1 MASLCL
7 VPIPAGHRPLDAPV
21 VAAVDVGEDP
31 VLVGEGTELGL
42 GRGRLRR
49 ILLLGRERRRAQELR
64 RRRSGARCQYVEK
77 FTNISDGT
85 MVQVTYLGQP

>member
-7 VPIPAGHRPLDAPV
+7 VPIPASHRPLDAPV

-49 ILLLGRERRRAQELR
+49 IRLLGRERRRAQELR
-64 RRRSGARCQYVEK
+64 RRRSGARCK
-77 FTNISDGT
+77 
-85 MVQVTYLGQP
+85 

>member
-7 VPIPAGHRPLDAPV
+7 VPVPAGHRPLDAPV

-31 VLVGEGTELGL
+31 VLVGEGAELGL
-42 GRGRLRR
+42 GRGRLRRR

-64 RRRSGARCQYVEK
+64 R
-77 FTNISDGT
+77 
-85 MVQVTYLGQP
+85 